1 MPPREEIAPKDNAK
15 PVSEEWMAGIG
26 LERGRPLCYVTSR
39 TPLKIEQTTAFPYS
53 QKSHSYLSGG
63 SIKKELS
70 FFKCIYL
77 KPDSSDYCSDKAQY
91 FCHLTP
97 SPPKKHPPFFKQQV
111 FLRNDFRNSS
121 ICPPP
126 LARSIPPLTCSS
138 TSNRTTF
145 SSSSSNSNNKN
156 NNNMSAVTLEVPGAR
171 EQEEQR
177 KSRKTPPGTV
187 IWK

>member
-15 PVSEEWMAGIG
+15 PVSEEWMGIG
-26 LERGRPLCYVTSR
+26 LELGRPLCYVTSR

-70 FFKCIYL
+70 FFKYINL

-97 SPPKKHPPFFKQQV
+97 SQPKKHPPFFKQQV
-111 FLRNDFRNSS
+111 FLRMISVTPAFVRHPWPDRSHRS
-121 ICPPP
+121 LALRPPVEQPSPAATAATTTTTCPPSP
-126 LARSIPPLTCSS
+126 SRSPEPRSRRS
-138 TSNRTTF
+138 RGS
-145 SSSSSNSNNKN
+145 
-156 NNNMSAVTLEVPGAR
+156 PGR
-171 EQEEQR
+171 PRQER
-177 KSRKTPPGTV
+177 
-187 IWK
+187 

>member
-15 PVSEEWMAGIG
+15 PVSEEWMGIG
-26 LERGRPLCYVTSR
+26 LELGRPLCYVTSR

-63 SIKKELS
+63 SIKKKLS
-70 FFKCIYL
+70 FFKYLNL

-97 SPPKKHPPFFKQQV
+97 SQPKKHPPFFKQQV
-111 FLRNDFRNSS
+111 FLKNDFRNSS

-126 LARSIPPLTCSS
+126 LARSIPPLTCFS
-138 TSNRTTF
+138 TSSRITF
-145 SSSSSNSNNKN
+145 SSSNSSSSSN
-156 NNNMSAVTLEVPGAR
+156 NNNMSAVTLEVPGAK

-187 IWK
+187 ICK

>member
-15 PVSEEWMAGIG
+15 PVSEEWMGIG
-26 LERGRPLCYVTSR
+26 LELGRPLCYVTSR

-70 FFKCIYL
+70 FFKYINL

-91 FCHLTP
+91 SCHLTP
-97 SPPKKHPPFFKQQV
+97 SPPKKHPPLLQATGLFK
-111 FLRNDFRNSS
+111 NDFRNSS

-138 TSNRTTF
+138 TSSRTTF
-145 SSSSSNSNNKN
+145 SSSNSSNN
-156 NNNMSAVTLEVPGAR
+156 NNNMSAVTLEVPGAK

-187 IWK
+187 ICK